1 MNRKRKETK
10 RRRQAVQVWTY
21 SQAQAALPY
30 VASIMK
36 SLREHQLNAQ
46 RYQVEARRLADKPGR
61 PSRET
66 LIAQEEAARNEHA
79 AEQQF
84 QDTLEE
90 LQRLDVFCLD
100 ALAGQALIPFVH
112 DDQLAWYV
120 YDLFDETP
128 LRFWRYHTDPLEMR
142 RPLGDNQKGKAE
154 TAIV

>member
-1 MNRKRKETK
+1 MNRKRKEAK

-36 SLREHQLNAQ
+36 SLREHQLAAQ
-46 RYQVEARRLADKPGR
+46 GSQLEARRLADQPGR
-61 PSRET
+61 PGRET
-66 LIAQEEAARNEHA
+66 LIAQEEAVRNTHA

-84 QDTLEE
+84 ADALEE
-90 LQRLDVFCLD
+90 LQKLDVFCLD

-142 RPLGDNQKGKAE
+142 RPLGDNQKGKAQ